1 MSRPQAISLSGRYD
15 PADEQVLTPRTPRSR
30 AGREAESFAEIE
42 LDDDGQDESNDRRQ
56 MHQQQSQPLLA
67 SSHSSG
73 FPRSRDRRGEEDEH
87 HLNRHV
93 VKAFND
99 WKRGLDVPTVLS
111 RIPVVVGT
119 MVAGFLLFL
128 VIVSVRS
135 PDTLRSYIHAEGNAT
150 SPAVEEE
157 IALDTEDSDLVISY
171 DGYTKFPLN
180 ATEFW
185 DQCEDMRLDGKMLKE
200 KYWEIPAE
208 GIDDTVHQDEIN
220 PPLPGDSHTMPIC
233 KSTITY
239 QLSGEVGL
247 FSDLALMVQAAAL
260 AREVSRLY
268 ILFVTDV

>member
-1 MSRPQAISLSGRYD
+1 MTRPQAISLSGRYD
-15 PADEQVLTPRTPRSR
+15 PADEQALTPRTPRSR

-56 MHQQQSQPLLA
+56 MRQQQSQPLLA
-67 SSHSSG
+67 SSHT
-73 FPRSRDRRGEEDEH
+73 SRDRRGEEDEDD
-87 HLNRHV
+87 LNRHM

-135 PDTLRSYIHAEGNAT
+135 PDTLRSYIHTEGNGTVNGT
-150 SPAVEEE
+150 SHAVEEE

-171 DGYTKFPLN
+171 DDYTKFPLN
-180 ATEFW
+180 ASEFW
-185 DQCEDMRLDGKMLKE
+185 EQCEDMRLDGKMFKE

-208 GIDDTVHQDEIN
+208 GIEDTVHQDEIN

-247 FSDLALMVQAAAL
+247 FSDLALLVQAAAL
-260 AREVSRLY
+260 AREVSRLF
-268 ILFVTDV
+268 ILPMTGV